1 MKDRASSVKVLKG
14 ALMTNEEL
22 NNKIETL
29 QSRVKLLKDKE
40 IGWER
45 KVKEAKDYATL
56 AWIEVGKLK
65 KSLLE
70 KNHIIDIERSV
81 EVKVE
86 GFASLAKG
94 EVVEQHTKWFE
105 KAKRHVIFL
114 GFTNVVDL
122 DVIKDV
128 YDCEIRPLAEVSHGF
143 HDTPATHVTNVA
155 KPEVEAFE
163 VPSTPTKTCTT
174 HSEEIGEMSKK
185 RNMSLTVMRRL
196 RMFSYCLATSAF
208 LHCYVL
214 FTQLVSFSKLVF
226 PNTENTKKS

>member
-1 MKDRASSVKVLKG
+1 MPVDTLKNLVLKFLKG
-14 ALMTNEEL
+14 VVNSNSKSKL
-22 NNKIETL
+22 
-29 QSRVKLLKDKE
+29 KLLIKD
-40 IGWER
+40 
-45 KVKEAKDYATL
+45 
-56 AWIEVGKLK
+56 
-65 KSLLE
+65 
-70 KNHIIDIERSV
+70 NHST
-81 EVKVE
+81 
-86 GFASLAKG
+86 FF
-94 EVVEQHTKWFE
+94 FE

-214 FTQLVSFSKLVF
+214 FILKRC
-226 PNTENTKKS
+226 

>member
-1 MKDRASSVKVLKG
+1 M
-14 ALMTNEEL
+14 
-22 NNKIETL
+22 
-29 QSRVKLLKDKE
+29 
-40 IGWER
+40 
-45 KVKEAKDYATL
+45 
-56 AWIEVGKLK
+56 GKLK

-214 FTQLVSFSKLVF
+214 FILKRC
-226 PNTENTKKS
+226 

>member
-70 KNHIIDIERSV
+70 KNHIIDIESSSWS
-81 EVKVE
+81 K
-86 GFASLAKG
+86 ASP
-94 EVVEQHTKWFE
+94 
-105 KAKRHVIFL
+105 
-114 GFTNVVDL
+114 TN
-122 DVIKDV
+122 
-128 YDCEIRPLAEVSHGF
+128 Y
-143 HDTPATHVTNVA
+143 
-155 KPEVEAFE
+155 
-163 VPSTPTKTCTT
+163 
-174 HSEEIGEMSKK
+174 
-185 RNMSLTVMRRL
+185 
-196 RMFSYCLATSAF
+196 
-208 LHCYVL
+208 
-214 FTQLVSFSKLVF
+214 SF
-226 PNTENTKKS
+226 